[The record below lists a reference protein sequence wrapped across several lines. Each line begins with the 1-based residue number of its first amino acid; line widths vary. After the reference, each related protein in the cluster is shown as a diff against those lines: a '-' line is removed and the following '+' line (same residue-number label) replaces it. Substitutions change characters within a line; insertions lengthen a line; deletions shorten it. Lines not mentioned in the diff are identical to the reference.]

1 MLEEEELEDEDIS
14 LLEDEITLL
23 SLLELLIL
31 GSLKIDDSL
40 DIEDSLL
47 TKVDGSKEDIL
58 LEESSLK
65 LEFTNEEQ
73 EVIVIAN
80 NPNKDK
86 CFILLNDYIIILLQ

>member
-23 SLLELLIL
+23 SLLELLTL
-31 GSLKIDDSL
+31 DSLEIDGSL
-40 DIEDSLL
+40 DIEGSLL
-47 TKVDGSKEDIL
+47 TKMDGSKEDIL

-86 CFILLNDYIIILLQ
+86 RFILLNDYIINLL

>member
-1 MLEEEELEDEDIS
+1 MLEEEELDDEDIS

-23 SLLELLIL
+23 SLLELLTL
-31 GSLKIDDSL
+31 DSLEIDGSL

-80 NPNKDK
+80 NPKKDK
-86 CFILLNDYIIILLQ
+86 RFILLNDYIINLL

>member
-23 SLLELLIL
+23 SLLELLTL
-31 GSLKIDDSL
+31 DSLEIDGSL

-47 TKVDGSKEDIL
+47 TKEDGSKEDIL
-58 LEESSLK
+58 LEESSFK
-65 LEFTNEEQ
+65 LEFTSEEQ

-86 CFILLNDYIIILLQ
+86 RFILLNDYIIIL